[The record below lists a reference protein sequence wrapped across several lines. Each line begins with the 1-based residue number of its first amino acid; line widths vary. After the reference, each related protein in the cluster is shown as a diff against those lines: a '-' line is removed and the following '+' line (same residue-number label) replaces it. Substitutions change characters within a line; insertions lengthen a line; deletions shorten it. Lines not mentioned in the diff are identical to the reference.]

1 MATPNN
7 ITKNWESVLRTAEIE
22 LVTTAQEANSLAQN
36 SVVPLFDRKS
46 ILEQQVAA
54 AKARIAAA
62 TANNQNTTSLQST
75 LARLESELS
84 TVTRDYNT
92 FNSILLQLE
101 NKVRSLRTQIN
112 EAKSQIATQAA
123 KTTPATNTTV
133 AATITPASARP
144 GNPNIATTPAPTPTA
159 STAPRPTNVTN
170 VTSNTTSTASAT
182 VVTTPNSVTVIT
194 EASTTTTTGGRART
208 VTAPA
213 PVAPIGVTLEPALPP
228 LKLEPITVDVPQF
241 DSRGR
246 VTGNT
251 QVVLDPQT
259 TTNPSLITTESL
271 PIPTVSAAEL
281 TALGDQ
287 ANASVT
293 AAILAAESEATAQDQ
308 ANFKA
313 RADWRVRLALAPGSK
328 YLYNAP
334 GDPGIL
340 YPLRTQGGTDGVIFP
355 YTPAISVN
363 YAASYE
369 QTNLVHSNY
378 KIFQYSGSGVDSV
391 SLSCTF
397 TAQDEYEANYLLAV
411 IHFFRS
417 MTKMFYG
424 QDENP
429 KNGTPPPLCYMFGM
443 GGYQFAAHPLAIQGF
458 TYNLPDDVD
467 YIKTTSA
474 SPAGSPQPSNNT
486 ISDNRL
492 AGTGVGK
499 GGLGPDPTFSNSSA
513 NKAVTWV
520 PSRIQLAI
528 TCVPIMSRN
537 SISNRFSLRDYA
549 AGTLLD
555 GTRVPGG
562 GMW

>member
-1 MATPNN
+1 MATATATVLGSITLTGSTPTPDSAPTSYILRSPFQSGPLPTFTVTKTLALEFDRTQLTFGSGPSSYTVIIPNGQLSSF
-7 ITKNWESVLRTAEIE
+7 TAGLASAKASVDAQLSRAA
-22 LVTTAQEANSLAQN
+22 TTAPS
-36 SVVPLFDRKS
+36 P
-46 ILEQQVAA
+46 
-54 AKARIAAA
+54 
-62 TANNQNTTSLQST
+62 
-75 LARLESELS
+75 
-84 TVTRDYNT
+84 
-92 FNSILLQLE
+92 
-101 NKVRSLRTQIN
+101 
-112 EAKSQIATQAA
+112 
-123 KTTPATNTTV
+123 
-133 AATITPASARP
+133 
-144 GNPNIATTPAPTPTA
+144 PAPTPTPTPPPA
-159 STAPRPTNVTN
+159 SRPATTNIT
-170 VTSNTTSTASAT
+170 NTTNTTRTAATT